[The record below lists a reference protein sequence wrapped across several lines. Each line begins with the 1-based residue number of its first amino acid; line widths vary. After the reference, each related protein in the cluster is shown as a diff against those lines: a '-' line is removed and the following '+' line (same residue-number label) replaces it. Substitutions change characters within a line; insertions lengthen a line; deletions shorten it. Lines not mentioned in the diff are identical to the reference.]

1 VTARRARWVP
11 WTLTV
16 LMLAVASLLPASM
29 PGEPGQG
36 WGFLLLLTAQALTFA
51 TVGLA
56 LVGAQPG
63 VSVWLPDSGGP
74 S

>member
-1 VTARRARWVP
+1 MTARRARWVP

-16 LMLAVASLLPASM
+16 LM
-29 PGEPGQG
+29 
-36 WGFLLLLTAQALTFA
+36 TFA

-56 LVGAQPG
+56 LVDAQPG